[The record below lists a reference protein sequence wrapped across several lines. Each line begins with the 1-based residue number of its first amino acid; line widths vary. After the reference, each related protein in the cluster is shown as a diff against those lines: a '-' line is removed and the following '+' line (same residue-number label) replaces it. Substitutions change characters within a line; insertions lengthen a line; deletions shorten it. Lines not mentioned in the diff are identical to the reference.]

1 MGDICLL
8 RIYMFMED
16 AFCRHDM
23 RSKMFHDNRASEKW
37 LERELVRRTEQVG
50 GVAYKLH
57 SQQMTGFPDR
67 LCLLPEGRTVL
78 VELKSKGRTPSARQR
93 LVIMKLRAIGHDV
106 RVIDSEEGLDALFGD
121 AE

>member
-1 MGDICLL
+1 
-8 RIYMFMED
+8 MED
-16 AFCRHDM
+16 AFCRHDT
-23 RSKMFHDNRASEKW
+23 SGKMFHDNRESEKW

-67 LCLLPEGRTVL
+67 LCLLPEGRVVL

-93 LVIMKLRAIGHDV
+93 LVIMKLRALGHDV
-106 RVIDSEEGLDALFGD
+106 RVIDSEDGLNALFGD

>member
-1 MGDICLL
+1 MLL
-8 RIYMFMED
+8 RG

-23 RSKMFHDNRASEKW
+23 RSKMFHENRESEKW
-37 LERELVRRTEQVG
+37 LERELVRRTEQAG

-67 LCLLPEGRTVL
+67 LCLLPDGRTVL

-93 LVIMKLRAIGHDV
+93 LVIMKLRALGHDV
-106 RVIDSEEGLDALFGD
+106 RVIDSEDGLNALFGD

>member
-1 MGDICLL
+1 
-8 RIYMFMED
+8 
-16 AFCRHDM
+16 
-23 RSKMFHDNRASEKW
+23 MFHENRESEKW
-37 LERELVRRTEQVG
+37 LERELVRRTEHAG

-93 LVIMKLRAIGHDV
+93 LVIMQLRAIGHDV
-106 RVIDSEEGLDALFGD
+106 RVIDSEDGLNALFGD

>member
-1 MGDICLL
+1 
-8 RIYMFMED
+8 
-16 AFCRHDM
+16 
-23 RSKMFHDNRASEKW
+23 MFHENRESEKW
-37 LERELVRRTEQVG
+37 LERELVRRTEQAG
-50 GVAYKLH
+50 GVAYKLR

-93 LVIMKLRAIGHDV
+93 LVIMQLRAIGHDV
-106 RVIDSEEGLDALFGD
+106 RVIDCEDGLNALFGD